1 MYKRQVVLSFT
12 LLADGLTMNPLFN
25 NLIFDSIIPSA
36 MFSKDAVI
44 KSFNSIILIKVKYK
58 NILIS
63 FLVLDIRKIL
73 SLQHQ
78 RQQRLQN
85 NEK

>member
-1 MYKRQVVLSFT
+1 MAAIYTRIYKVAAIINQSNIIMYVL
-12 LLADGLTMNPLFN
+12 
-25 NLIFDSIIPSA
+25 
-36 MFSKDAVI
+36 
-44 KSFNSIILIKVKYK
+44 NSMQIKVKYK

>member
-1 MYKRQVVLSFT
+1 
-12 LLADGLTMNPLFN
+12 
-25 NLIFDSIIPSA
+25 

>member
-1 MYKRQVVLSFT
+1 MCCPIVYST
-12 LLADGLTMNPLFN
+12 CWWAYNE
-25 NLIFDSIIPSA
+25 SA

-63 FLVLDIRKIL
+63 FPVLDIRKIL

>member
-1 MYKRQVVLSFT
+1 
-12 LLADGLTMNPLFN
+12 
-25 NLIFDSIIPSA
+25 

-63 FLVLDIRKIL
+63 FLVFDIRKIL